1 MELGRKFKHF
11 YNIERGFFYT
21 DIGKAYSCEISCVI
35 TEKAIFVMEWLSYW
49 VVGSLKFCF

>member
-1 MELGRKFKHF
+1 MELGRKFEHF

-21 DIGKAYSCEISCVI
+21 DIRKAYSCEISCVI